1 MYFALLTMVA
11 VLILL
16 VNKQKGKNMHIS
28 WFVTAAEIRNEQERI
43 KVTMQNKTDTCYK
56 QPPISTG

>member
-1 MYFALLTMVA
+1 MVA